1 MYDKGEA
8 EASIMLNMIMDHV
21 ELYNRK
27 MDSLSDTREILE
39 GMMNTDA
46 FNEWDNQYMARKKLK
61 VSSVDDTDVS
71 IFYIIYLIFINLKI
85 FSNTIELF
93 KTLLNTFDY
102 LFSGTVYDADD
113 STTKHDTI
121 FQNKR

>member
-8 EASIMLNMIMDHV
+8 EASIMFNMIMDHV

-39 GMMNTDA
+39 GMMNANA
-46 FNEWDNQYMARKKLK
+46 FNEWDNWYMARKKLK
-61 VSSVDDTDVS
+61 VSSMDDTDVS

-85 FSNTIELF
+85 FQALSNYFEHF
-93 KTLLNTFDY
+93 
-102 LFSGTVYDADD
+102 
-113 STTKHDTI
+113 
-121 FQNKR
+121 

>member
-21 ELYNRK
+21 ELYTRK

-39 GMMNTDA
+39 GMMNADA

-61 VSSVDDTDVS
+61 VSSVDDTDVI

-85 FSNTIELF
+85 FQTLSNF
-93 KTLLNTFDY
+93 MNTFIH
-102 LFSGTVYDADD
+102 F
-113 STTKHDTI
+113 
-121 FQNKR
+121 